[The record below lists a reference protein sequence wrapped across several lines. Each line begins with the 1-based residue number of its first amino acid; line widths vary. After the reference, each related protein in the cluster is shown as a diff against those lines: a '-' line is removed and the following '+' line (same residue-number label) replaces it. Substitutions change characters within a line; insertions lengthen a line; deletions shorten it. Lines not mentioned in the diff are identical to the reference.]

1 MGLLISTVREFI
13 KADRYVRSGLWQT
26 QNYPLSVG
34 SLRDRKVGIVGM
46 GRIGQAI
53 ARRLDAS
60 LVPVVYHTRNPSKEV
75 SYKHYPD
82 LIEMAKAVD
91 TLMVIV
97 PGGASTNKMINAEVL
112 KALGPRGVLVNVARG
127 SVIDE
132 PALVQALKS
141 GTILA
146 AGLDVFAAEPTVPD
160 ELKTM
165 QERRAVAAYRLGLGG
180 DTQRDGSARGRQ
192 PQILVRRQGAVDA
205 GCGDAVQGTLMN
217 ALRLAAWVVAALVA
231 ASTLA
236 QAQDTTTLKKE
247 MVGQW
252 ELSTTERSKTCVV
265 TMKGEAAGQGFKLE
279 LEPACK
285 AALPFTKGIVAWS
298 VRGLD
303 IVRMQDA
310 SGEAVIDFTEVEAG
324 IFEGL
329 RQGEGVY
336 ILQDLAAARSMAKSM
351 DQMIG
356 DWSMVRSNGQ
366 PVCALTLTNTEA
378 GPDNFQVFLK
388 PKCDA
393 AIAQFNPTQWRLER
407 GQIILMSK
415 AGDAWQFEADDN
427 AQWRRVPDTADP
439 LIMLRQ

>member
-1 MGLLISTVREFI
+1 
-13 KADRYVRSGLWQT
+13 
-26 QNYPLSVG
+26 
-34 SLRDRKVGIVGM
+34 
-46 GRIGQAI
+46 
-53 ARRLDAS
+53 
-60 LVPVVYHTRNPSKEV
+60 
-75 SYKHYPD
+75 
-82 LIEMAKAVD
+82 
-91 TLMVIV
+91 
-97 PGGASTNKMINAEVL
+97 
-112 KALGPRGVLVNVARG
+112 
-127 SVIDE
+127 
-132 PALVQALKS
+132 
-141 GTILA
+141 
-146 AGLDVFAAEPTVPD
+146 
-160 ELKTM
+160 
-165 QERRAVAAYRLGLGG
+165 
-180 DTQRDGSARGRQ
+180 
-192 PQILVRRQGAVDA
+192 
-205 GCGDAVQGTLMN
+205 MN
-217 ALRLAAWVVAALVA
+217 ALRLNTWVVAALVA
-231 ASTLA
+231 ASTFA

-265 TMKGEAAGQGFKLE
+265 TMKGDAAGQGFKLE

-285 AALPFTKGIVAWS
+285 AALPFTKDIVAWS